1 MKRSKHS
8 NIDEDIDENGDEN
21 GDEDGDEDDEEDPV
35 VSLRALQGHQGS
47 TYLIPFLGGR

>member
-8 NIDEDIDENGDEN
+8 NIDEDIDEN

-35 VSLRALQGHQGS
+35 VSLRALQGHQGL
-47 TYLIPFLGGR
+47 TYLIQFLGGR